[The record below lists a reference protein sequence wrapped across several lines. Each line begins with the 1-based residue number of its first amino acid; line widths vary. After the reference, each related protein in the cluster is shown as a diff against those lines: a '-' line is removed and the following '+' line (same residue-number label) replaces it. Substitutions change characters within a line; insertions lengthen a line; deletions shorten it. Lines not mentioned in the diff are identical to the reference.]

1 MPLPTNVSYPMPSRT
16 SFLNKTDWQLEPNR
30 AVLLIHDMQRYF
42 VDIYDQDSVLLPTL
56 LGNIAKIK
64 DWAKQKNIPIV
75 YTQITFNTISHDHPL
90 IEDFWG
96 FEEIPPCSKI
106 ITPFVAPE
114 EGDVLIEKSHYSAM
128 QSDELAQHLKE
139 LGRDQL
145 LITGLYANLGCR
157 ITVTDALEKNIQA
170 FLVSDAIADLSYQDH
185 LNALSYV
192 ANYTGYVINTQTVL
206 EPKTVLSYQW
216 LYEKVQALL
225 DDPRGL
231 DPEKSLL
238 NCGFDSNRIM
248 KIASDLNQ
256 IGITI
261 DYQELTHEPSVVN
274 WWTLLEEKKRAIIIG
289 Q

>member
-1 MPLPTNVSYPMPSRT
+1 MPLPTNVSYPMPSKV
-16 SFLNKTDWQLEPNR
+16 SFLNKTDWQLDSNR
-30 AVLLIHDMQRYF
+30 TVLLIHDMQHYF
-42 VDIYDQDSVLLPTL
+42 VDIYEPDSFLLSTL

-64 DWAKQKNIPIV
+64 QWAKRKGIPVI
-75 YTQITFNTISHDHPL
+75 YTQITFNTISHTHAL

-96 FEEIPPCSKI
+96 FEEISPCSKM
-106 ITPFVAPE
+106 ITPFIAPE
-114 EGDVLIEKSHYSAM
+114 EGDIVISKSHYSAM
-128 QSDELAQHLKE
+128 QSDELAHHLQE

-157 ITVTDALEKNIQA
+157 ITATDALKKNIQA
-170 FLVSDAIADLSYQDH
+170 FMVSDAVADLSYQDH

-238 NCGFDSNRIM
+238 SYGFDSKRM
-248 KIASDLNQ
+248 MQIASDLNQ

-261 DYQELTHEPSVVN
+261 DYQELTHDPSVVN

-289 Q
+289 

>member
-1 MPLPTNVSYPMPSRT
+1 MGLPRKS
-16 SFLNKTDWQLEPNR
+16 
-30 AVLLIHDMQRYF
+30 
-42 VDIYDQDSVLLPTL
+42 
-56 LGNIAKIK
+56 
-64 DWAKQKNIPIV
+64 
-75 YTQITFNTISHDHPL
+75 
-90 IEDFWG
+90 
-96 FEEIPPCSKI
+96 PCSKI

-139 LGRDQL
+139 LGRDR

-216 LYEKVQALL
+216 LYEKVQAHF
-225 DDPRGL
+225 DDPRRL
-231 DPEKSLL
+231 RSEKAFLAMAL
-238 NCGFDSNRIM
+238 I
-248 KIASDLNQ
+248 
-256 IGITI
+256 
-261 DYQELTHEPSVVN
+261 PS
-274 WWTLLEEKKRAIIIG
+274 E
-289 Q
+289 